1 MPSDLID
8 QSHLR
13 RAVCFDR
20 EEARVFDGD
29 GQVIGEREQRDVGV
43 TAVYVARLTI
53 SLDATLG
60 IASPAVNDT
69 VTINSEVWTVI
80 ETLDNEGG
88 MIALSISRSAM
99 EERTGGDYRRT
110 LNTARAKR
118 Y

>member
-1 MPSDLID
+1 
-8 QSHLR
+8 
-13 RAVCFDR
+13 
-20 EEARVFDGD
+20 
-29 GQVIGEREQRDVGV
+29 
-43 TAVYVARLTI
+43 
-53 SLDATLG
+53 LG

-69 VTINSEVWTVI
+69 VTINSEVWPVI